1 MARDK
6 YSSEPTCNAI
16 IKIILNLRIVT
27 TEFKEN
33 QGQTMPYLEH
43 S

>member
-1 MARDK
+1 MARGK
-6 YSSEPTCNAI
+6 YSSKPTCNAI
-16 IKIILNLRIVT
+16 TKMILNLRIVKRV
-27 TEFKEN
+27 EKKN